1 MNFCVGVFFHR
12 TVSESNHSLALALAT
27 GSSTSLPLAA
37 QPQRQALHINM
48 ASFNSKTIKLVK
60 TKHTTKQTKIRTKPN
75 DACPCGSKKKF
86 KKCCRNNTPLNT
98 PSFTTSTKTRTASK
112 DEDKGKTSSSAS
124 SAAAAAA
131 RDLDKIATDALVEQ
145 LEENEKQR
153 KGQTSTATYE
163 GASRLV
169 SMVPVALSDLQ
180 PHERQRG
187 HPEWMLSEL
196 LINAPL
202 SAEIFDVLGHSFN
215 ASRAVG
221 KYTQFERSFFF
232 CW

>member
-1 MNFCVGVFFHR
+1 
-12 TVSESNHSLALALAT
+12 
-27 GSSTSLPLAA
+27 
-37 QPQRQALHINM
+37 M
-48 ASFNSKTIKLVK
+48 ASFKTIKLVK

-86 KKCCRNNTPLNT
+86 KKCCRNNA
-98 PSFTTSTKTRTASK
+98 PSFTTSTQTRTASK
-112 DEDKGKTSSSAS
+112 DDKGITSTAAAAPAS
-124 SAAAAAA
+124 SATAAAA

-145 LEENEKQR
+145 LEENDKER
-153 KGQTSTATYE
+153 NGQTSTATYE

-221 KYTQFERSFFF
+221 KLYSERNSFIFLLVI
-232 CW
+232 